1 MIFKKPKLVVKPE
14 QILHFKEKF
23 ITRAENYK
31 NSVFLNPQLAPWNR
45 KDHATAH
52 SLLFRF
58 LLNQK
63 NIRYEIA
70 LSEVSPSEEW
80 SRRSE
85 LIPAN
90 ASVFSR
96 EKSIHGLNKGSKFL
110 TICKD
115 WAEEQNSC
123 VVEIAA
129 CIICHHL
136 YVSKKLGQDNHN
148 TIDAMGDILV
158 LVFLTLI
165 FDKQYNDKWF
175 KFDNWA
181 THCCKS
187 IGYAGKDEMLLDL
200 QEFVY
205 FFMKTFETLGFLK
218 RINVDWS
225 AWDKVEPGYN
235 IDLQEISLFP
245 SKHSVNSEWHNF
257 DNIVLVR
264 LINDPMLYS
273 FQEVDFDS
281 LNDEIFQLEFDKYA
295 SFCKFQIDW
304 LEYKDFIHYLNDQ
317 QENGINKDTHQMLRD
332 INTYLNSE
340 YLLEQYLD
348 YSILN
353 MTYKTCN
360 DGRAYLIDGI
370 EYDNYLSNLVLKK
383 GN

>member
-1 MIFKKPKLVVKPE
+1 MIWKKSKLVVKPE
-14 QILHFKEKF
+14 LILNFKEKF
-23 ITRAENYK
+23 ITRAESYK
-31 NSVFLNPQLAPWNR
+31 NSVFLNPQMASWNR
-45 KDHATAH
+45 QDQATAH

-58 LLNQK
+58 LLTQK
-63 NIRYEIA
+63 NIRSEIG
-70 LSEVSPSEEW
+70 LSQVSPSEEW

-90 ASVFSR
+90 ASVFSK
-96 EKSIHGLNKGSKFL
+96 EKSLFLSYKQSKFL

-115 WAEEQNSC
+115 WAEEQNLC
-123 VVEIAA
+123 VVQIAA

-136 YVSKKLGQDNHN
+136 YVSKKLGQENHN

-158 LVFLTLI
+158 VVFLLLI
-165 FDKQYNDKWF
+165 FEKQYNDQWL
-175 KFDNWA
+175 KFDNLS
-181 THCCKS
+181 THCYKS
-187 IGYAGKDEMLLDL
+187 IGYADYDEMRLDL

-218 RINVDWS
+218 RINLVWS
-225 AWDKVEPGYN
+225 DWDKAEPGYN
-235 IDLQEISLFP
+235 VDLQQISLFP

-257 DNIVLVR
+257 DNMVLVR

-295 SFCKFQIDW
+295 SFCKSQIDF
-304 LEYKDFIHYLNDQ
+304 LKYKDFLGYLNDQ
-317 QENGINKDTHQMLRD
+317 MQNGINKDIHQMRRD

-348 YSILN
+348 YTILD

-360 DGRAYLIDGI
+360 DGRAYLIDGV
-370 EYDNYLSNLVLKK
+370 EYDNYISNLVLKK